1 MLRAALFALSMTTA
15 FCAPALAA
23 DLSARQTVQKIVTVE
38 TPEGETVTTLEPADL
53 VAPGDEVIYS
63 LAYENAGEKPATNV
77 KLTMP
82 VPDEVRFVENS
93 ARSEGAS
100 VAFSADNAKSY
111 APRGAL
117 TVSVNGETRAALSE
131 DITHVQWRFPNG
143 IPANSSGTVS
153 YRAILN

>member
-15 FCAPALAA
+15 FCAPAFAA
-23 DLSARQTVQKIVTVE
+23 DLSAKQTVQKVVTVE
-38 TPEGETVTTLEPADL
+38 TPEGETVTTLEPADM
-53 VAPGDEVIYS
+53 VAPGDEVLYS

-82 VPDEVRFVENS
+82 VPDEVRYVENS
-93 ARSEGAS
+93 ARQDNAT
-100 VAFSADNAKSY
+100 VAFSADGGKSY

-117 TVSVNGETRAALSE
+117 TVSMNGETRAALAE
-131 DITHVQWRFPNG
+131 DITHVQWTFPNG
-143 IPANSSGTVS
+143 ISADSVGTVS